1 MPYIY
6 RTGLLLDVTSSPNH
20 DRWAPQCNRYYI
32 SSAKRGARGLNWRA
46 MTTPSHNRQFKYY
59 DFVMAAYVCVLLCSN
74 LIGPAK
80 ETTVQLPFGASVTFL
95 AGVLFFP
102 ISYIFGD
109 ILTEVYGYGRDRRVV
124 WAGFGALAFA
134 SIMAAVVVHLPPS
147 ARSLADQPAV
157 ETIFG
162 NTPRIVVASI
172 FAFLCG
178 TFVNSYVLA
187 KMKIWTRGR
196 WLWTRI
202 VGSTL
207 CGELVDSV
215 IFYLVAFFGRM
226 PLTHLIVI
234 MFTQYALKSGWEIV
248 ATPLTYRVVAFLKKA
263 EQEDYYDINT
273 NFTPFSLK
281 A

>member
-1 MPYIY
+1 M
-6 RTGLLLDVTSSPNH
+6 DS
-20 DRWAPQCNRYYI
+20 APQ
-32 SSAKRGARGLNWRA
+32 
-46 MTTPSHNRQFKYY
+46 NRQFRYY

-80 ETTVQLPFGASVTFL
+80 ETTFHVPVIGSVTFL

-124 WAGFGALAFA
+124 WAGFAALAFA
-134 SIMAAVVVHLPPS
+134 SLMSTVVVHLPPS
-147 ARSLADQPAV
+147 GGSMASQAAV
-157 ETIFG
+157 EAVFG
-162 NTPRIVVASI
+162 STPRIVLASI
-172 FAFLCG
+172 TAFLCG

-187 KMKIWTRGR
+187 KMKIWTQGR

-202 VGSTL
+202 IGSTV

-215 IFYLVAFFGRM
+215 IFYFVAFYGRM
-226 PLTHLIVI
+226 PAPHLIAI

-248 ATPLTYRVVAFLKKA
+248 AAPLTYRVVAFLKKA
-263 EQEDYYDINT
+263 ENEDYYDIGT

-281 A
+281 T